1 MMGTSLADSADTLTA
16 IPSAPRV
23 CVIVTGSAAG
33 RSVQPAVHSVLAQTA
48 RDFEI
53 VIADDGSSDDAAA
66 VAASSP
72 GLVKA
77 VVDMHA
83 TPGQL
88 RNAAVSL
95 THAPWIAFLHASDVW
110 LPRTLERQLAYIAS
124 FPEVALLCAPALI
137 RPVPV
142 SAILD
147 TPDEIPVGAGH
158 RAPARRFTDIVHG
171 ELELFRSTVL
181 LNRRALTHVGGFDEQ
196 RDVDADWECWLRIA
210 SSLPVGTI
218 AAALAIQHGRLGDPL
233 ASVQL
238 RQRERM
244 AVDGVEMSGRCCTRH
259 ANDGAAC
266 VHEQQR
272 QLHERCTRAEQSERA
287 AARREPSVNLLHDTV
302 FRRARRRVVDVLHR
316 LDDAVSSHAD
326 VRILFEAAS
335 PMSVSVF
342 QPVLNLLRRDPRMDV
357 WFTSCD
363 GSWSQHAIFEPA
375 GITRQVLPPAAVA
388 WRKFDLYIN
397 TDFWNMTWLK
407 RRTRRVHLFHG
418 VAGKYGLDA
427 PGRFAPSVAAFDCL
441 MFANRDRLRRYVE
454 AGLVDDDPR
463 QAALV
468 GYPKV
473 DCLVD
478 GSLDRQELE
487 RTFGLDSTKP
497 TVLYAPTWSPY
508 SSLNTFGKQ
517 LIRQLASLNANVI
530 VKIHDRSFDNA
541 ARASGGIDWRAY
553 LQSVCRDGHVHF
565 ADGADASRYLAV
577 ADVLVTDHSSVGFE
591 FMLLDRPVLVVDCPE
606 LIDRA
611 RISSDK
617 VTMLRRASTVVS
629 DPHRIADAV
638 EAAFADPTR
647 LSAERRSTAAELFYR
662 PGTAAI
668 RAARHLYD
676 LLSLSVPAAAVPH
689 EATAVSTLT
698 FEARTT

>member
-1 MMGTSLADSADTLTA
+1 
-16 IPSAPRV
+16 
-23 CVIVTGSAAG
+23 
-33 RSVQPAVHSVLAQTA
+33 
-48 RDFEI
+48 
-53 VIADDGSSDDAAA
+53 
-66 VAASSP
+66 
-72 GLVKA
+72 
-77 VVDMHA
+77 
-83 TPGQL
+83 
-88 RNAAVSL
+88 
-95 THAPWIAFLHASDVW
+95 
-110 LPRTLERQLAYIAS
+110 
-124 FPEVALLCAPALI
+124 LCALALV
-137 RPVPV
+137 RPVPL

-147 TPDEIPVGAGH
+147 TPDEVPVGAGH
-158 RAPARRFTDIVHG
+158 RAPASRFTEIVHG
-171 ELELFRSTVL
+171 ELEIFRSTVL
-181 LNRRALTHVGGFDEQ
+181 LNRRELARAGGFDEQ
-196 RDVDADWECWLRIA
+196 RDIDADWECWLRIA
-210 SSLPVGTI
+210 SSLPVGTVSVPF
-218 AAALAIQHGRLGDPL
+218 AIQHGRLGDPL

-244 AVDGVEMSGRCCTRH
+244 AGDRAAVSGRSCTRH
-259 ANDGAAC
+259 GNDGAAC
-266 VHEQQR
+266 VGEQQR
-272 QLHERCTRAEQSERA
+272 QLHERSARVEQHERA

-302 FRRARRRVVDVLHR
+302 YRRARRRVVDVLHR
-316 LDDAVSSHAD
+316 VDDAVSSHAD

-363 GSWSQHAIFEPA
+363 GSWSQQAIFEPA
-375 GITRQVLPPAAVA
+375 GITRQVLPPAAVT

-454 AGLVDDDPR
+454 AGLVEDDPR

-478 GSLDRQELE
+478 GSLDRRALE
-487 RTFGLDSTKP
+487 RAFRLDPAKP
-497 TVLYAPTWSPY
+497 TVLYAPTWSPH
-508 SSLNTFGKQ
+508 SSLNTVGEA
-517 LIRQLASLNANVI
+517 LIRRLAMLNANVI

-541 ARASGGIDWRAY
+541 ARASGGVDWRAH
-553 LQSVCRDGHVHF
+553 LPSVCRDQRVHF

-606 LIDRA
+606 LIEGA

-617 VTMLRRASTVVS
+617 VAMLRRASTVVS
-629 DPHRIADAV
+629 DSQRIADAV
-638 EAAFADPTR
+638 DAAFADPTR

-662 PGTAAI
+662 PGTAAV

-676 LLSLSVPAAAVPH
+676 LLSLSAPAAAMPY
-689 EATAVSTLT
+689 EAAAVSTLT